1 MEIRTKL
8 WGTIQDKPIDLL
20 TIIDNKS
27 GFEVQLTNIGASI
40 VVVKT
45 PDRTGKLED
54 IHYGRN
60 SPQDYF
66 VKDNAHFGSTVGRV
80 ASLTA
85 FSQFTV
91 EGQIIK
97 LTPTMMNVHHI
108 HGGHE
113 SFSEKIWTTLK
124 ADKVGEGVKVI
135 FQYISLDGEEGYPG
149 RLITTATYTIN
160 PFKIEWEYRA
170 MADKPTICNL
180 TNHAYWN
187 LDGLHKVIDDQQ
199 LQIFASNILGVK
211 SAQLAIKTLG
221 NLFHLS
227 GPPKISPFFKRP
239 LKKKDPDFRQPRL
252 FKDVFKR
259 SGDIDTNFF
268 LDGYETK
275 ENPRQLIPAAELYSP
290 TTGRK
295 MKIETSEP
303 VLVVYSGNNMGKVS
317 TLGQTC
323 LKHGAICIEAMKP
336 TDCIHIPELS
346 EWVLLRAGQEYYSH
360 TVHSFEVQ

>member
-1 MEIRTKL
+1 MKIQTKL
-8 WGTIQDKPIDLL
+8 WGTINEIPIDLV
-20 TIIDNKS
+20 TVTDTKT

-45 PDRTGKLED
+45 PDRTGKVED
-54 IHYGRN
+54 IHYGRS

-66 VKDNAHFGSTVGRV
+66 TKDHSHFGATVGRV

-91 EGQIIK
+91 EDHIVK
-97 LTPTMMNVHHI
+97 LKPTLLNVHHI
-108 HGGHE
+108 HGGLE
-113 SFSEKIWTTLK
+113 SFSEKIWTTIK
-124 ADKVGEGVKVI
+124 ADVIGDCVKVV
-135 FQYISLDGEEGYPG
+135 FQYVSPDGEEGYPG
-149 RLITTATYTIN
+149 RLITTATYTISS
-160 PFKIEWEYRA
+160 FKLEWEYRA

-187 LDGLHKVIDDQQ
+187 LDGLQKVIDDQQ
-199 LQIFASNILGVK
+199 LQLYASNILGVQK
-211 SAQLAIKTLG
+211 VKLVMKTLG

-227 GPPKISPFFKRP
+227 GPPKISPFFKRAIN
-239 LKKKDPDFRQPRL
+239 KKDPDFRQPRL
-252 FKDVFKR
+252 FKDVFKV

-268 LDGYETK
+268 LDAYATK
-275 ENPRQLIPAAELYSP
+275 ENPRQTIPAAELYSP

-303 VLVVYSGNNMGKVS
+303 VLVVYSGNNMNKVS
-317 TLGQTC
+317 TLGQMC

-336 TDCIHIPELS
+336 TDCIHIPEFA

-360 TVHSFEVQ
+360 TIHTFEIQ